1 MNDTISGSGNNDD
14 LFGGLG
20 NDSLLG
26 GDGNDRLFGE
36 QGDDK
41 LLGGYGSDTLYGGAG
56 NDEFVL
62 ENFNDSV
69 AAQNLDIV
77 TDFQKGADK
86 IDLRTLR
93 ISDFNTISLL
103 TSEDTDTNAIISTR
117 YNFYDGDYYY
127 RLKINGIR
135 KSQLQV
141 SDFIFN
147 SAVVNDT
154 ISGSGNNDDLF
165 GGLGNDSLLGG
176 DGNDRLF
183 GEQGDD
189 KLLGGAGS
197 DTLYGGAGNDQ
208 FVLENF
214 NGSVA
219 AKDLDIVTDFQKGA
233 DKIDLRT
240 LRISDFNTISLLT
253 SEDTDTNAIISTRY
267 NFYDGDYY
275 YRLKINGIR
284 KSQLQVSDFILNS
297 AVVNDT
303 ISGSGNNDD
312 LFGGLG
318 NDSLVGNSGDDRLFG
333 EQGDDNL
340 SGRAGSDTLYG
351 GAGNDQFVLENFN
364 GSVAAKDLD
373 IVTDFQK
380 GADKIDLRTLRISDF
395 NTISLLTSED
405 TDTNA
410 IISTRYNFYD
420 GDYYYRLKINGIRK
434 SQLQVSDFILN
445 SAVVNDTISG
455 SGNNDDLFGGL
466 GNDSLVGNSGDDR
479 LFGEQGDDNLSGR
492 AGSDTLYG
500 GAGNDQFVLENFN
513 GSVAAKDLDIV
524 TDFQKGADKIDL
536 RTLRISD
543 FNTISLLTSEDTD
556 TNAIIST
563 RYNFYDGDY
572 YYRLKINGIRK
583 SQLQVSDFILNSAVV
598 NDTISGSGNND
609 DLFGGLGNDS
619 LVGNSGD
626 DRLFGE
632 QGDDR
637 LEGGEDNDTLY
648 GGTGNDTYYFL
659 ANSALGTD
667 TIIETTTD
675 GTDTINFSGTTVAVN
690 LNLGLTT
697 SQTVNSNLKLILSAN
712 NVIENA
718 TGGTGNDTLIGN
730 TLNNNLI
737 GGGGNDQLQGLAG
750 NDTYSFLANSALG
763 TDTITETTTGGTD
776 TINFSGT
783 TVAVNLNLGLTTLQT
798 VNSNLKLI
806 LSANNVIEN
815 ATGGTG
821 NDTLTGNTLNN
832 NLIGGG
838 GNDQLQGLAGNDI
851 YSFLANSALG
861 TDTITETTTGGTDA
875 INFSG
880 TTVAVNLNLGL
891 TTLQTVN
898 SNLKLILSAN
908 NVIENA
914 TGGTGNDSL
923 TGNTLNNTLIGGDGN
938 DTYSFLANSA
948 LGTDTITETTTG
960 GTDTINFSGTTTA
973 VNLNLGLTTLQ
984 TVNSNLKLILSA
996 NNVIEN
1002 ATGGTGNDS
1011 LTGNTLNNT
1020 LIGGDGNDQLQGL
1033 EGNDNLQGG
1042 NGNDTLTGGTGDD
1055 VLWGGLGNDIL
1066 TGNAGKD
1073 KYQFQGNGVFST
1085 SLGVDYITQFE
1096 VGQDQIVLSKT
1107 TFNAV
1112 TNNVGQALTDFAVVT
1127 DNQFVNASNAHIVFS
1142 RSSGSL
1148 FYNQDGNVLGT
1159 GTVFEFARLGNP
1171 TITLSSSDFS
1181 LIA

>member
-1 MNDTISGSGNNDD
+1 MIASPDKVETI
-14 LFGGLG
+14 
-20 NDSLLG
+20 
-26 GDGNDRLFGE
+26 
-36 QGDDK
+36 K

-56 NDEFVL
+56 NDQFVL
-62 ENFNDSV
+62 ENFDGSV
-69 AAQNLDIV
+69 AAKNLDIV

-86 IDLRTLR
+86 IDLRTLG
-93 ISDFNTISLL
+93 ISDFSTISLL
-103 TSEDTDTNAIISTR
+103 TSEDTDTNAIITTR

-135 KSQLQV
+135 KSQLLA

-165 GGLGNDSLLGG
+165 GGLGNDSLLG
-176 DGNDRLF
+176 DYGNDRLF

-189 KLLGGAGS
+189 KLLGGYGS
-197 DTLYGGAGNDQ
+197 DTLYGGAGND
-208 FVLENF
+208 
-214 NGSVA
+214 
-219 AKDLDIVTDFQKGA
+219 
-233 DKIDLRT
+233 
-240 LRISDFNTISLLT
+240 
-253 SEDTDTNAIISTRY
+253 
-267 NFYDGDYY
+267 
-275 YRLKINGIR
+275 
-284 KSQLQVSDFILNS
+284 
-297 AVVNDT
+297 
-303 ISGSGNNDD
+303 
-312 LFGGLG
+312 
-318 NDSLVGNSGDDRLFG
+318 
-333 EQGDDNL
+333 
-340 SGRAGSDTLYG
+340 
-351 GAGNDQFVLENFN
+351 
-364 GSVAAKDLD
+364 
-373 IVTDFQK
+373 
-380 GADKIDLRTLRISDF
+380 
-395 NTISLLTSED
+395 
-405 TDTNA
+405 
-410 IISTRYNFYD
+410 
-420 GDYYYRLKINGIRK
+420 
-434 SQLQVSDFILN
+434 
-445 SAVVNDTISG
+445 
-455 SGNNDDLFGGL
+455 
-466 GNDSLVGNSGDDR
+466 
-479 LFGEQGDDNLSGR
+479 
-492 AGSDTLYG
+492 
-500 GAGNDQFVLENFN
+500 
-513 GSVAAKDLDIV
+513 
-524 TDFQKGADKIDL
+524 
-536 RTLRISD
+536 
-543 FNTISLLTSEDTD
+543 
-556 TNAIIST
+556 
-563 RYNFYDGDY
+563 
-572 YYRLKINGIRK
+572 
-583 SQLQVSDFILNSAVV
+583 
-598 NDTISGSGNND
+598 
-609 DLFGGLGNDS
+609 
-619 LVGNSGD
+619 
-626 DRLFGE
+626 
-632 QGDDR
+632 
-637 LEGGEDNDTLY
+637 
-648 GGTGNDTYYFL
+648 TYSFL

-750 NDTYSFLANSALG
+750 NDTYSFVANSALG

-798 VNSNLKLI
+798 VNSNLNLI
-806 LSANNVIEN
+806 VSANNVIEN

-838 GNDQLQGLAGNDI
+838 GNDQLQGLAGNDT

-875 INFSG
+875 IDFSG
-880 TTVAVNLNLGL
+880 TTSAVNLNLGVA
-891 TTLQTVN
+891 TSQTVN
-898 SNLKLILSAN
+898 SNLKLI
-908 NVIENA
+908 
-914 TGGTGNDSL
+914 
-923 TGNTLNNTLIGGDGN
+923 
-938 DTYSFLANSA
+938 F
-948 LGTDTITETTTG
+948 
-960 GTDTINFSGTTTA
+960 
-973 VNLNLGLTTLQ
+973 
-984 TVNSNLKLILSA
+984 SA

-1112 TNNVGQALTDFAVVT
+1112 TNNVGQVLTDFAVVT
-1127 DNQFVNASNAHIVFS
+1127 DNQFVNASNARIVFS

>member
-1 MNDTISGSGNNDD
+1 MLIKGTNNNDNLVGTSGNDTIQ
-14 LFGGLG
+14 GLNG
-20 NDSLLG
+20 NDSLSG
-26 GDGNDRLFGE
+26 QGGND
-36 QGDDK
+36 Q

-86 IDLRTLR
+86 IDVRTLR

-189 KLLGGAGS
+189 KLLGG
-197 DTLYGGAGNDQ
+197 
-208 FVLENF
+208 
-214 NGSVA
+214 
-219 AKDLDIVTDFQKGA
+219 
-233 DKIDLRT
+233 
-240 LRISDFNTISLLT
+240 
-253 SEDTDTNAIISTRY
+253 
-267 NFYDGDYY
+267 
-275 YRLKINGIR
+275 
-284 KSQLQVSDFILNS
+284 
-297 AVVNDT
+297 
-303 ISGSGNNDD
+303 
-312 LFGGLG
+312 
-318 NDSLVGNSGDDRLFG
+318 
-333 EQGDDNL
+333 
-340 SGRAGSDTLYG
+340 AGSDTLYG

-821 NDTLTGNTLNN
+821 ND
-832 NLIGGG
+832 
-838 GNDQLQGLAGNDI
+838 
-851 YSFLANSALG
+851 
-861 TDTITETTTGGTDA
+861 
-875 INFSG
+875 
-880 TTVAVNLNLGL
+880 
-891 TTLQTVN
+891 
-898 SNLKLILSAN
+898 
-908 NVIENA
+908 
-914 TGGTGNDSL
+914 SL